1 MTTKEKL
8 KKNDEDIARERHKQ
22 KRAQDREKQLKRR
35 RAKLVRDQRTHR
47 LCVRGGM
54 LESFLKRPGCI
65 DPAEIEDEQLR
76 AFLVSLLSLPGAES
90 KLTELLPPSPDG
102 TDNERDGDDDLTS

>member
-1 MTTKEKL
+1 MPNDKIKKEEAKL
-8 KKNDEDIARERHKQ
+8 A
-22 KRAQDREKQLKRR
+22 KRQEQLKR
-35 RAKLVRDQRTHR
+35 ARDAERIQKRKPANLKRNERTHR
-47 LCVRGGM
+47 LCTRGGM

-76 AFLVSLLSLPGAES
+76 AFLASLFSLPGAES